1 MVFIFIISSVA
12 VAFAIA
18 SRTGNYKFNSNIM
31 TSEGA
36 IAARRIQICLF
47 LLELS
52 LAISMIMVAYVML
65 NVLPFS
71 LCWASG
77 ICSTMAA
84 LWLVKSIVGAIESL
98 KNRVAAIDGSH
109 ANEDILRSNIEND
122 VLKSFASIQE
132 RIFESQFAGEGNSKC
147 MSFDELNSSAPKEI
161 FQTKQFL
168 MDMENEQNNPVEV
181 MPFHLLAVL
190 ATVLLQFA
198 VRFLVIVQNIRRS
211 LPRRRATSGNIQF
224 TDIPFTIGRNMSS
237 SGASF
242 HIFSFLNGWL
252 ECDDGNT
259 PDSNFR
265 ESEISIKA
273 VSFDRISVR
282 SSFVT
287 IYPHRQHPTARS
299 QLSWL
304 GIAFKDI
311 DICLAIHLKRKNS
324 TTGEGGS
331 TNVIQ
336 SVSLQFR
343 MDAFEIGV
351 FPFVVDWCKGSGM
364 HMNVVVCSNV
374 GAKPEHGTV
383 GFDLSGALSRLHMHR
398 FACLSSPEGPKAKS
412 KVSFMGYDTVFS
424 SFAHKAG
431 T

>member
-71 LCWASG
+71 LYWASG

-84 LWLVKSIVGAIESL
+84 LWLVKSIVGAMESL
-98 KNRVAAIDGSH
+98 KNRVAAMDGSH

-132 RIFESQFAGEGNSKC
+132 RIFESQFAEEGNSKC

-168 MDMENEQNNPVEV
+168 MDMENKQNKPVEV

-198 VRFLVIVQNIRRS
+198 VRFLVIVQNIRR
-211 LPRRRATSGNIQF
+211 
-224 TDIPFTIGRNMSS
+224 
-237 SGASF
+237 
-242 HIFSFLNGWL
+242 
-252 ECDDGNT
+252 
-259 PDSNFR
+259 
-265 ESEISIKA
+265 
-273 VSFDRISVR
+273 
-282 SSFVT
+282 
-287 IYPHRQHPTARS
+287 
-299 QLSWL
+299 
-304 GIAFKDI
+304 
-311 DICLAIHLKRKNS
+311 
-324 TTGEGGS
+324 
-331 TNVIQ
+331 
-336 SVSLQFR
+336 
-343 MDAFEIGV
+343 
-351 FPFVVDWCKGSGM
+351 
-364 HMNVVVCSNV
+364 
-374 GAKPEHGTV
+374 
-383 GFDLSGALSRLHMHR
+383 
-398 FACLSSPEGPKAKS
+398 
-412 KVSFMGYDTVFS
+412 
-424 SFAHKAG
+424 
-431 T
+431 